1 VARGLSVSQQQDG
14 APVAH
19 GVSAERRT
27 LATTCT
33 AHFVHDGIADAFY
46 VLLPIW
52 AQAFGLSYV
61 QVGTL
66 RMAYS
71 TAMALLQLPAGMLA
85 ERVGERA
92 LLAAGSMLA
101 GVAFALLATSQSYA
115 ALGALILLTGV
126 GSAVQHPIASSLI
139 SQVYVA
145 SSRRAALGVYNF
157 VGDVGKMAVTAAMG
171 LGILAIGWRSSV
183 ILYGVIVA
191 CVGIVTL
198 VALANLANNVQR
210 TRAAPVPSPS
220 GWGFTNPMGFALL
233 SAIQLIDSACRT
245 GFLTFFPFL
254 LIAKGASV
262 ASVGFALALVFIG
275 GAAGKLVCGLV
286 AERVGILRT
295 VILTELATGVLIAA
309 VVVAPLTWAMLL
321 LIPVGVALNGT
332 SSVLYGTVAEFVR
345 DDRQSRS
352 FGLFYTLGSAA
363 GATAPLVFGLVSD
376 FAGVPPALL
385 LVAGLAVTTVPIALL
400 LDPHVAKRSPAP
412 TQG

>member
-1 VARGLSVSQQQDG
+1 M
-14 APVAH
+14 
-19 GVSAERRT
+19 SAERRT
-27 LATTCT
+27 LATACT

-85 ERVGERA
+85 ERVGERS

-101 GVAFALLATSQSYA
+101 GVGFALLATSQSYA
-115 ALGALILLTGV
+115 TLGALILLTGV

-139 SQVYVA
+139 SQVYA
-145 SSRRAALGVYNF
+145 AASRRAALGVYNF
-157 VGDVGKMAVTAAMG
+157 VGDVGKMTVAAAMG
-171 LGILAIGWRSSV
+171 LGVVAIGWRGSV
-183 ILYGVIVA
+183 ALYGVIVA

-198 VALANLANNVQR
+198 AALASLAGNAQR
-210 TRAAPVPSPS
+210 TRAAPASSPTP
-220 GWGFTNPMGFALL
+220 GWGFTNPAGFALL

-275 GAAGKLVCGLV
+275 GAAGKLVCGLL

-295 VILTELATGVLIAA
+295 VILTELATGLLISA
-309 VVVAPLTWAMLL
+309 VVAAPLAWAMLL

-345 DDRQSRS
+345 EDRQSRS

-363 GATAPLVFGLVSD
+363 GATSPLVFGLISD

-385 LVAGLAVTTVPIALL
+385 VIAGLAIATLPIALL
-400 LDPHVAKRSPAP
+400 LDPHIAKRGPAS
-412 TQG
+412 TRA

>member
-1 VARGLSVSQQQDG
+1 LSVGERQDK

-27 LATTCT
+27 LAATCS

-71 TAMALLQLPAGMLA
+71 AAMALLQLPAGMLA

-115 ALGALILLTGV
+115 ALGALIVLTGV
-126 GSAVQHPIASSLI
+126 GSAVQHPIASTLI
-139 SQVYVA
+139 SQVYA
-145 SSRRAALGVYNF
+145 PASRRAALGVYNF
-157 VGDVGKMAVTAAMG
+157 VGDVGKMVVATAMG
-171 LGILAIGWRSSV
+171 LGIVAIGWRSSV
-183 ILYGVIVA
+183 ALYGVVVA

-198 VALANLANNVQR
+198 VALASLAGSTR
-210 TRAAPVPSPS
+210 RPRAAPAPSAVS
-220 GWGFTNPMGFALL
+220 GWGFTNPTGFALL

-262 ASVGFALALVFIG
+262 ASVGFALALVFVG

-295 VILTELATGVLIAA
+295 VILTELATGLLIAA
-309 VVVAPLTWAMLL
+309 VVAAPLTWAMLL

-363 GATAPLVFGLVSD
+363 GAVAPLVFGLASD

-385 LVAGLAVTTVPIALL
+385 LIAGLAVTTVPIALL
-400 LDPHVAKRSPAP
+400 LDPHVAKRSPPP